1 MSNGIKKNIS
11 WRPQTQLVRSGITRS
26 LFEETSESLF
36 LTSGYI
42 YDTAENAEAAFKGD
56 TQRYIYSRYGNP
68 TVSMFQER
76 LAMLE
81 GAAHCVATASGMA
94 AVFAALACMVD
105 AGDRIVA
112 SRALFGSCYYIVN
125 EVLPRFGIKS
135 KFVDGTD
142 FNQWTE
148 ALKEPAKAVFL
159 ETPSNPTLE
168 IIDISKVAELAHAA
182 GARVIVDN
190 VFATPILQRPLELGA
205 DVVMYSTTKH
215 IDGQGRALGG
225 AILTNDDS
233 FFADYLTPFLRHT
246 GPSMSPFNA
255 WIMLKGLETLGI
267 RVERHCQNARAI
279 AEFLTNHKNIKTV
292 LYPGLDSH
300 PQHTLAMGQMSDGAT
315 VVTFEVP
322 GGKAN
327 AFRFLNALQI
337 INISNNLGDAKS
349 LITHPATTTHQ
360 RLTDNER
367 THLGI
372 TASMSRLS
380 VGLEDVHDLIEDL
393 DQALGAAPG

>member
-142 FNQWTE
+142 LNQWTE
-148 ALKEPAKAVFL
+148 ALKEPTKAVFL

-190 VFATPILQRPLELGA
+190 VFATPI
-205 DVVMYSTTKH
+205 
-215 IDGQGRALGG
+215 
-225 AILTNDDS
+225 
-233 FFADYLTPFLRHT
+233 
-246 GPSMSPFNA
+246 
-255 WIMLKGLETLGI
+255 
-267 RVERHCQNARAI
+267 
-279 AEFLTNHKNIKTV
+279 
-292 LYPGLDSH
+292 
-300 PQHTLAMGQMSDGAT
+300 
-315 VVTFEVP
+315 
-322 GGKAN
+322 
-327 AFRFLNALQI
+327 
-337 INISNNLGDAKS
+337 
-349 LITHPATTTHQ
+349 
-360 RLTDNER
+360 
-367 THLGI
+367 
-372 TASMSRLS
+372 
-380 VGLEDVHDLIEDL
+380 
-393 DQALGAAPG
+393 

>member
-1 MSNGIKKNIS
+1 MSNSIKKNIS

-142 FNQWTE
+142 LNQWTE
-148 ALKEPAKAVFL
+148 ALKEPTKAVFL

-205 DVVMYSTTKH
+205 DVVM
-215 IDGQGRALGG
+215 
-225 AILTNDDS
+225 
-233 FFADYLTPFLRHT
+233 
-246 GPSMSPFNA
+246 
-255 WIMLKGLETLGI
+255 
-267 RVERHCQNARAI
+267 
-279 AEFLTNHKNIKTV
+279 
-292 LYPGLDSH
+292 
-300 PQHTLAMGQMSDGAT
+300 
-315 VVTFEVP
+315 
-322 GGKAN
+322 
-327 AFRFLNALQI
+327 
-337 INISNNLGDAKS
+337 
-349 LITHPATTTHQ
+349 
-360 RLTDNER
+360 
-367 THLGI
+367 
-372 TASMSRLS
+372 
-380 VGLEDVHDLIEDL
+380 
-393 DQALGAAPG
+393 